1 MRSSATRACPVAT
14 TKSVRNAIN
23 HMPEWMNA
31 VFLFVFTGIIGY
43 AAHRMSE
50 SAAFEHSSSALMLDL
65 RARVAAL
72 ESRPC
77 PEGTK

>member
-1 MRSSATRACPVAT
+1 MKSTKAARRAL
-14 TKSVRNAIN
+14 N
-23 HMPEWMNA
+23 HMPEWANA
-31 VFLFVFTGIIGY
+31 LFVFVFTGIIGY

-50 SAAFEHSSSALMLDL
+50 SAAFEHSSTSLMLDL

-77 PEGTK
+77 PEREK